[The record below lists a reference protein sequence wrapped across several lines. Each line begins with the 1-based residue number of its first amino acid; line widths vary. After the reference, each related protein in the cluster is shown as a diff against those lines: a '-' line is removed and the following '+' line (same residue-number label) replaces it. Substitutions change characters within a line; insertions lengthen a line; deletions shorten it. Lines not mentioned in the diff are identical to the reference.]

1 MDCSLRRPLAAPPCS
16 VAPYPPHQMLVCTVC
31 RHSGTACAP
40 GLVLLDRLR
49 RAIAT
54 AAPGEAFEIS
64 GTACLTGCTAAG
76 GTGCTVGWRATAKAT
91 WFFGDIDPDQP
102 IEVLIAFA
110 QLQEVHDGG
119 GLKRPAAVIVTR
131 EGPLQ

>member
-1 MDCSLRRPLAAPPCS
+1 MDCSLRRPLAAPPCY
-16 VAPYPPHQMLVCTVC
+16 VAPSPPHQMLVCTVC

-40 GLVLLDRLR
+40 GLALLDRLR
-49 RAIAT
+49 GAIAT

-76 GTGCTVGWRATAKAT
+76 GAGCAVGWRATAKAT

-102 IEVLIAFA
+102 IEALIAFA
-110 QLQEVHDGG
+110 ELPAGPEDG
-119 GLKRPAAVIVTR
+119 GLKRPAAMIITR